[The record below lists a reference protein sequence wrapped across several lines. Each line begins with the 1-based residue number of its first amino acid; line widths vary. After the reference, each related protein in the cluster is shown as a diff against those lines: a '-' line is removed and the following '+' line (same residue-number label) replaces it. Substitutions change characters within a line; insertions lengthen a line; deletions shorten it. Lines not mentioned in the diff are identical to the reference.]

1 MERLLE
7 LAFEIFFH
15 FVLIVP
21 HFLHLENMFDYVKR
35 LTHYD
40 LGECPFCDFTYA
52 NIESKLFSIN
62 AKMTKSNFQFV
73 TDIILSGN

>member
-40 LGECPFCDFTYA
+40 LGECPFCDFAYTS
-52 NIESKLFSIN
+52 IESKLFSIN
-62 AKMTKSNFQFV
+62 AKTTKSNFQYA
-73 TDIILSGN
+73 TNIILSGN

>member
-40 LGECPFCDFTYA
+40 LGECPFCDFAYTS
-52 NIESKLFSIN
+52 IESKLFSIN
-62 AKMTKSNFQFV
+62 VKTTKSNFQYA
-73 TDIILSGN
+73 TNIILSGN